1 MTDPNT
7 EHVTAEIV
15 PTSPTDLAISSEI
28 DEINILHDLAQAD
41 AERAK
46 QIAERACQHAVILG
60 IKLETLK
67 SRVPHG
73 QWGTLFASPASDAG
87 QIGHSD
93 RFDFSIETAKRYIR
107 AAQGALS
114 RPGLPAA
121 AKKRLLA
128 LAAPDAQVTDQ
139 HYDDLSKATAGQTL
153 RQLYLDLGIIRAGAT
168 ETSGSGGYHPPKGE
182 RPPPPPESDLIWEE
196 IVHPL
201 RVIDQYISGHGRIAA
216 LDPARLAQVID
227 ILAANLDVLR
237 ALNPR

>member
-28 DEINILHDLAQAD
+28 DEINALHDLAQAD
-41 AERAK
+41 AQQAK
-46 QIAERACQHAVILG
+46 QLAERACQNAVILG

-73 QWGTLFASPASDAG
+73 GWVPMFKDEDGKGS
-87 QIGHSD
+87 QIRT
-93 RFDFSIETAKRYIR
+93 RFVFGIRTAQKYML

-182 RPPPPPESDLIWEE
+182 RPPPPPEADLIWEE

-237 ALNPR
+237 NLNPR